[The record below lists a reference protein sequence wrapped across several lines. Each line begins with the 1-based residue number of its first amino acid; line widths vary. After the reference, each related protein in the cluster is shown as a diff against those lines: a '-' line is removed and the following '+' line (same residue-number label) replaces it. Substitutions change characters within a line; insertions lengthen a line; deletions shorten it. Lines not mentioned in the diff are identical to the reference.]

1 MSSSRIPPTTM
12 PVLVIEY
19 AETNDDP
26 IDHQPIVPGFTDDG
40 IFWACVARLPGGR
53 TRWQRIHPTR
63 AHVTPPASRDSSLGG
78 NEDTHDDQTPEHAK
92 SENGERGNEDEN

>member
-53 TRWQRIHPTR
+53 TRW
-63 AHVTPPASRDSSLGG
+63 AVDSS
-78 NEDTHDDQTPEHAK
+78 NPRTRNAASVARFISRRQ
-92 SENGERGNEDEN
+92 